1 MYTCKKATLLIEKE
15 ETEKLSFLT
24 KMRLKMHLMMC
35 GTCAVYKKQSQLLS
49 NWIIN
54 KKATKVEPIGLSEDS
69 KQEIIKKM
77 KKKQT
82 NL

>member
-35 GTCAVYKKQSQLLS
+35 GTCTAYKKQSQLLS
-49 NWIIN
+49 NWIKN
-54 KKATKVEPIGLSEDS
+54 KKATNLGSIELSEDS
-69 KQEIIKKM
+69 KKEIIKNV
-77 KKKQT
+77 KKKQMD
-82 NL
+82 L